1 MSSCT
6 QAAATAG
13 DARTDELSCVGGV
26 SIDHETSSIH
36 LRLGGQRRLSRTT
49 PGRFVTSHPV
59 PVLSSPDYRST
70 PYVMSASGFRRN
82 RRANSVTSHRQAVFG
97 ETVRLI
103 SGRLVT
109 SHPVPVVVEIDSRRP
124 RGRLLGHTRFR
135 FCRTRRPHRRP
146 TTGRVVTSY
155 PFPVPVG
162 SGDDCHAPGR
172 RPDVGYRSP
181 ETHTDRLL
189 ATDNTLSVS
198 VHSLRAR
205 TLQPVMSSLRRPRGK

>member
-1 MSSCT
+1 
-6 QAAATAG
+6 
-13 DARTDELSCVGGV
+13 
-26 SIDHETSSIH
+26 
-36 LRLGGQRRLSRTT
+36 LSRTT

-59 PVLSSPDYRST
+59 PVLSSADFRST
-70 PYVMSASGFRRN
+70 PYVMSASGLRRN

-97 ETVRLI
+97 ETVRFI
-103 SGRLVT
+103 SGRLVTSHPVTISVRLAPPSPISTSGLLVT

-189 ATDNTLSVS
+189 ATDNILSVS